1 MNQPDDLPEDVRE
14 RLLEIGKRAKQ
25 LGEDMRE
32 GFCSVAEA
40 VANVVAVAREMRH
53 NPPRLTLRIPL
64 YDCEVC
70 GGLGTVECLA
80 CRGSENWKSCARC
93 GGSRSVKCHACL

>member
-1 MNQPDDLPEDVRE
+1 MNQFGDLPEDTRK
-14 RLLEIGKRAKQ
+14 RLLEIGEAINQ
-25 LGEDMRE
+25 LSKEMRE

-40 VANVVAVAREMRH
+40 AANFAAVAREMKDK
-53 NPPRLTLRIPL
+53 PPKLTLRIPL

-80 CRGSENWKSCARC
+80 CRGSVNWQSCARC